1 MSSGKVIHSRFIHN
15 LREVKNMN
23 KILSKPVADLISKIS
38 WDHRISLGNA
48 SAETILGKNTPFR
61 FFLDLDP
68 EAFEL
73 TEAMIQNL
81 EGFFSFTDKDVE
93 KIKNPLWEDCLS
105 ACTGADYGFDEIEGN
120 THAENNLIGMN
131 ILNKEDAYANVVF
144 TVTMSTEDGEE
155 FLPNRYYVL
164 DSQSVRWE
172 QENGVAIIIKNDNI
186 IAAYNA
192 SPYFSQY
199 E

>member
-1 MSSGKVIHSRFIHN
+1 
-15 LREVKNMN
+15 MN
-23 KILSKPVADLISKIS
+23 KILSESVSDLISKVS
-38 WDHRISLGNA
+38 WDHRTSMGTA
-48 SAETILGKNTPFR
+48 SADTILGKNTLFR

-81 EGFFSFTDKDVE
+81 ENFFSFTDKDVE
-93 KIKNPLWEDCLS
+93 KIKDLLWEDCIS
-105 ACTGADYGFDEIEGN
+105 SCEGANYGFDEIEGK
-120 THAENNLIGMN
+120 THAESNLIGN
-131 ILNKEDAYANVVF
+131 ITNKEDAYASVVF
-144 TVTMSTEDGEE
+144 TVTMSTDNGEE

-172 QENGVAIIIKNDNI
+172 QEHGVAIIVKNDNI
-186 IAAYNA
+186 IAVYNA